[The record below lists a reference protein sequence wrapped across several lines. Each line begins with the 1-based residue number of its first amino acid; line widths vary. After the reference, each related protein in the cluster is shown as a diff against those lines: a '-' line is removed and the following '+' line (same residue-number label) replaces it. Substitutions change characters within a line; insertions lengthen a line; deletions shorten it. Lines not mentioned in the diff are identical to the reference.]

1 MHDSRM
7 TARKIKSALIS
18 VYHKEGLGP
27 IVDGLNKLGVT
38 LYSTGGTEAFIR
50 ERGIEVV
57 PVEELTGYP
66 SILDGRVKTL
76 HPKVHGGIL
85 AKREEEHLI
94 QLAQLEIPEI
104 DLVVVDLYP
113 FEETV
118 ANTEEEDLIIE
129 KIDIGGIALI
139 RAAAKNYRDVVIVP
153 SREDYA
159 TLQTVIDT
167 KEGVSELADRRA
179 LARRAFAV
187 SSHYDTA
194 IFTYFNEDGGMSVF
208 KRSEMKAAALRYGEN
223 PHQEATFF
231 GRFSEMFTKLN
242 GKELSYNNLVDI
254 DAAVAI
260 MKEFEGGD
268 PAFVILKHTNACGV
282 AVRPTQLEAWKAA
295 LAGDPVSAFGG
306 ILITN
311 RPLELA
317 TAQEIDKLFYEVLIA
332 PDFTDSALELLS
344 KKKKRVLLQYH
355 HLQQQPVSFK
365 SLLNG
370 VIVQDTDLQTESADQ
385 FEVVTERQP
394 TGAETADMVFA
405 NKCAKHLKSN
415 TIALVRDNQLIG
427 MGCGQTSR
435 VDALKQAI
443 NKAHNFGFRTEGAVM
458 ASDAFFPF
466 PDCVEIAAEAGIK
479 AVVQP
484 GGSIKDKDSIAA
496 ANTEEVAMVMTGVR
510 HFKH

>member
-1 MHDSRM
+1 M
-7 TARKIKSALIS
+7 TARKIKSALVS
-18 VYHKEGLGP
+18 VYHKDGLGP
-27 IVDGLNKLGVT
+27 IVDALQQMGVT
-38 LYSTGGTEAFIR
+38 IYSTGGTETFIR
-50 ERGIEVV
+50 DRGVEVV

-85 AKREEEHLI
+85 ARREPDHLG
-94 QLAQLEIPEI
+94 QLAKYDIPEI
-104 DLVVVDLYP
+104 DLIIVDLYP

-139 RAAAKNYRDVVIVP
+139 RAAAKNYQDVVIVP
-153 SREDYA
+153 SRDDYA
-159 TLQTVIDT
+159 TLQDLLDN
-167 KEGVSELADRRA
+167 KQGVSELTDRRN

-194 IFTYFNEDGGMSVF
+194 IFNYFNEDGGLDTF
-208 KRSEMKAAALRYGEN
+208 KVSEMRTTPLRYGEN
-223 PHQEATFF
+223 PHQNATFY
-231 GRFSEMFTKLN
+231 GRLEGMFTKLN
-242 GKELSYNNLVDI
+242 GKDISYNNLVDI

-260 MKEFEGGD
+260 MQEFEEGD
-268 PAFVILKHTNACGV
+268 PAFAILKHTNACGM
-282 AVRPTQLEAWKAA
+282 AVRPSQLEAWHAA
-295 LAGDPVSAFGG
+295 LAADNVSAFGG

-311 RPLELA
+311 KPVELG

-344 KKKKRVLLQYH
+344 KKSKRILLQYH
-355 HLQQQPVSFK
+355 HLEQRARSFK
-365 SLLNG
+365 TLLNG
-370 VIVQDTDLQTESADQ
+370 VVAQDTDLRTETADD
-385 FEVVTERQP
+385 FTVVTERAP
-394 TGAETADMVFA
+394 NEAEVADLVFA

-415 TIALVRDNQLIG
+415 TIALVKAGQMIS

-443 NKAHNFGFRTEGAVM
+443 DKAGRFGFDVAGSVM

-466 PDCVEIAAEAGIK
+466 SDCVEIAHEAGVT

-484 GGSIKDKDSIAA
+484 GGSIRDKDSIAA
-496 ANTEEVAMVMTGVR
+496 CNERKMAMVTTGIR